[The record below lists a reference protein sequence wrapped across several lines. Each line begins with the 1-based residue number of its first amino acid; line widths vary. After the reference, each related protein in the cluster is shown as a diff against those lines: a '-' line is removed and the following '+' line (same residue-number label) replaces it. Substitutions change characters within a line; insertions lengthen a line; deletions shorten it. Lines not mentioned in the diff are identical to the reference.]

1 MTAKVLK
8 LKEPKLDDLLD
19 EQAYRNCFESLAHY
33 SLKLTNSK
41 VSGGFRLAGA
51 EATGYLSASDEIAK
65 GIDVE
70 RDYFS
75 NAATEAKPF
84 KHLNKAR
91 QVIREDDLDQDRYT
105 KEKEI
110 AHYAPVLKIFNSIA
124 IKEGLVGIERLNARL
139 PQLLIP
145 KDDSY
150 VSTTPLHSSGMAK
163 YIHEVKR
170 DNGISS
176 RVIHHDVGGT
186 QPQNVGGLVWYA
198 QSVSLQSLP
207 QEDPEIKEAYAC
219 YHRGPSIRFDIQKL
233 KEYIEW
239 KSGLA
244 LKAVSATSNRKL
256 KDADTR
262 WVLSLYRPIFKSF
275 ERSRMLLES
284 KSHLFEGDELLS
296 DSVAGYKQALFNYDK
311 AHSSSL
317 VGPVSKILEQMARV
331 EVNGRSTG
339 WHQSEVKSFAKAVVE
354 EFYG

>member
-1 MTAKVLK
+1 MTEKVLK
-8 LKEPKLDDLLD
+8 LKEPKLEKLLD

-41 VSGGFRLAGA
+41 VSGGFRIARS
-51 EATGYLSASDEIAK
+51 EPTGYLSASDEIAN
-65 GIDVE
+65 GTDVQ

-91 QVIREDDLDQDRYT
+91 QVIKEDDSEQDRYT
-105 KEKEI
+105 KQKEI
-110 AHYAPVLKIFNSIA
+110 AHYSPVLKIFNSID
-124 IKEGLVGIERLNARL
+124 IKDGLVGFEKLNTRL

-145 KDDSY
+145 KGDSY
-150 VSTTPLHSSGMAK
+150 ISTTPIHSSGMAK

-207 QEDPEIKEAYAC
+207 QEDPEVKEAYSC
-219 YHRGPSIRFDIQKL
+219 YYRGPSIRFNIQKL

-244 LKAVSATSNRKL
+244 LKDVSSTSNRKL
-256 KDADTR
+256 KDADSR
-262 WVLSLYRPIFKSF
+262 WVLSLYQPIFKSI

-284 KSHLFEGDELLS
+284 MNHLFESDELLS
-296 DSVAGYKQALFNYDK
+296 DAVVEYKQALFNYDK
-311 AHSSSL
+311 VHSSAL
-317 VGPVSKILEQMARV
+317 VGPVSKVLEKMSRL

-354 EFYG
+354 KFYG